1 MLFPHFECYGN
12 EILAG
17 FKSRSNY
24 TMQLFA
30 SVRIT
35 AFRRRNYCVRASI
48 NQQIQIKLA
57 FHQNYCYLAFN
68 YTCWKSVLL
77 VLGSRFEPNL
87 FMKLNK
93 QIKPLNAAVI
103 IQLKLFCPS
112 EDREKGRRCTHV
124 QEWRGTHAFIT
135 DIVIAATICFSQWL
149 QRHAGITPPT
159 PAPTPASPR
168 HPFPQDIS

>member
-35 AFRRRNYCVRASI
+35 AFRRRNYRVQASI
-48 NQQIQIKLA
+48 NQQFQIKLT
-57 FHQNYCYLAFN
+57 FHQNYWYVPFN

-77 VLGSRFEPNL
+77 VLGSRFALWEPNH

-93 QIKPLNAAVI
+93 QIKPLNATVI
-103 IQLKLFCPS
+103 IQLK
-112 EDREKGRRCTHV
+112 RRRCSVLARTTKKVAAVRTHGSG
-124 QEWRGTHAFIT
+124 EALTL
-135 DIVIAATICFSQWL
+135 SL
-149 QRHAGITPPT
+149 PT
-159 PAPTPASPR
+159 LLSLPLSV
-168 HPFPQDIS
+168 FLNG